1 MIKDLEEIG
10 LFGWER
16 KPDSSMRKLKPS
28 KKFSRK
34 EEKKKKQQLR
44 KTFEPME
51 KKYMVKIEPLPED
64 TLCRLEKISAKCV
77 FDLVTEA

>member
-1 MIKDLEEIG
+1 
-10 LFGWER
+10 
-16 KPDSSMRKLKPS
+16 MRKLKPS

-34 EEKKKKQQLR
+34 EEKEKKQKLR

-64 TLCRLEKISAKCV
+64 TLCRLEKISAK
-77 FDLVTEA
+77 

>member
-1 MIKDLEEIG
+1 MIKELEEIG

-34 EEKKKKQQLR
+34 EEKEKKQQLR
-44 KTFEPME
+44 KAFEPME
-51 KKYMVKIEPLPED
+51 KNTWSRLNLCRK
-64 TLCRLEKISAKCV
+64 TLCVVWKR
-77 FDLVTEA
+77 